1 MKRLAATLLTGIV
14 LMLAACGGGSASA
27 GPPTLT
33 MSGSNFTGN
42 TSLTIKAGQAVTFKD
57 ESGSHIISTGHNQ
70 LFVAET
76 GAPAALDTSTGV
88 TFTPGMTQS
97 YTFNTPGTYQ
107 ITCQVHSGMNA
118 TITVT
123 K

>member
-14 LMLAACGGGSASA
+14 LMLAACGGGSSS

-33 MSGSNFTGN
+33 MVGSNFTGN
-42 TSLTIKAGQAVTFKD
+42 TNLTIKAGQSVTFKD
-57 ESGSHIISTGHNQ
+57 ESGSHIISTGHDQ
-70 LFVAET
+70 KYIAEP
-76 GAPAALDTSTGV
+76 GAPAALNTASGV
-88 TFTPGMTQS
+88 PFSPGEVKAFTFS
-97 YTFNTPGTYQ
+97 TPGTYQ
-107 ITCQVHSGMNA
+107 ITCQVHPDMNA